1 MSQQDKLNESVRPLA
16 VSLRQ
21 LLAFCR
27 PYWRWM
33 LLCAL
38 LGWVRIAAS
47 LSFVWLSKWLID
59 IATGADDAPFV
70 PAVCLTVC
78 ALLLQIGCGMLSSYL
93 EGRMTVKV
101 QQQLR
106 LDLFARTLGAVW
118 SGRERRH
125 SGDTVNRLQE
135 DTRVLTELICTRIPD
150 MFVTLCQ
157 LLAASV
163 MFFLFSP
170 QLLWILVAVML
181 FCALASRFFF
191 RAIRSLTAE
200 IRSQDAEIQ
209 GYMQE
214 RVMNRMLVLTF
225 SGIKSAAAHLG
236 LLQKNSARRIVTRLN
251 YNTAARGFLSFG
263 FSVAYLIAFIWG
275 VAGIRQGTVT
285 YGLMTAFLQLVGQI
299 QMPAVQL
306 GRHVTAFVHALTS
319 VDRVAE
325 LQAAEQEPQPA
336 PQLLQGIAGVSADHV
351 TYMYP
356 DGRRTVIRDFTFD
369 FAPGTLTVVMGP
381 TGAGKSTLVRLIL
394 ALMRPQE
401 GSVTLYTGRER
412 LPVSPATR
420 CNFMYVPQGN
430 SLMSGTVRENF
441 LLADPQASEEDMVRA
456 LHHAMA
462 GFVLDHPDGLDLRCG
477 ERGSGLSEG
486 QSQRV
491 AIARAL
497 LHTGS
502 VLLLDEATSAL
513 DPDTERQV
521 LDNLHQYYAG
531 RKTIIFI
538 SHRQAVSGMSDRT
551 VRLER
556 TN

>member
-1 MSQQDKLNESVRPLA
+1 MSQQDKLNEPVRPFTA
-16 VSLRQ
+16 SLRQ
-21 LLAFCR
+21 LLAFSR

-47 LSFVWLSKWLID
+47 LSFVWFSKRLVD
-59 IATGADDAPFV
+59 IATGADDAAFV
-70 PAVCLTVC
+70 PAVCLTVA
-78 ALLLQIGCGMLSSYL
+78 ALLLQIGCGMLASYL
-93 EGRMTVKV
+93 EGRMSVKV

-106 LDLFARTLGAVW
+106 QDLFVRALGAVW

-125 SGDTVNRLQE
+125 SGDTVSRLQE
-135 DTRVLTELICTRIPD
+135 DTRVLTELISTRIPD

-163 MFFLFSP
+163 MFFMFSSR
-170 QLLWILVAVML
+170 LLWLLVAVMAV
-181 FCALASRFFF
+181 CALASRFFF

-225 SGIKSAAAHLG
+225 SGIKSAAEHLG
-236 LLQKNSARRIVTRLN
+236 LLQKSYARRMVTRLN
-251 YNTAARGFLSFG
+251 YNTTARGLLSFG
-263 FSVAYLIAFIWG
+263 FSAAYLIAFVWG

-325 LQAAEQEPQPA
+325 LQASEQEPQPA
-336 PQLLQGIAGVSADHV
+336 PQLLQGTAGVAADHV

-356 DGRRTVIRDFTFD
+356 DGRRTVIRDFTCD
-369 FAPGTLTVVMGP
+369 FAPGTLTVVAGP
-381 TGAGKSTLVRLIL
+381 TGAGKSTLVRLML
-394 ALMRPQE
+394 ALMQPQE
-401 GSVTLYTGRER
+401 GTVVLYTGQER
-412 LPVSPATR
+412 VPVSPATR

-441 LLADPQASEEDMVRA
+441 LLADPQASEEDMVQA

-462 GFVLDHPDGLDLRCG
+462 GFVLEHPDGLDLRCG

-486 QSQRV
+486 QSQRI

-538 SHRQAVSGMSDRT
+538 SHRPAVSGMSDHT
-551 VRLER
+551 VRIER